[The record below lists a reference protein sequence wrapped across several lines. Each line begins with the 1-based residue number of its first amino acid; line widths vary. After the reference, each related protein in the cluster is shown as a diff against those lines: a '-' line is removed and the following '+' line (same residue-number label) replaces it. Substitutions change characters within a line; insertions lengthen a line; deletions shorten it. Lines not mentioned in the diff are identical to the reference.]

1 MCGAIRGLKLIE
13 LFESNWCCGSAGIYN
28 LTQPEMAGQL
38 LERKL
43 DHIERTGAT
52 TVATANP
59 GYLLQL
65 VNGARARGLNLRTAH
80 PVTLLAEAYRR
91 ES

>member
-1 MCGAIRGLKLIE
+1 MP
-13 LFESNWCCGSAGIYN
+13 ESNWCCGSAGIYN
-28 LTQPEMAGQL
+28 LIQPEMAGAL

-43 DHIERTGAT
+43 KHIESTGAA

-59 GYLLQL
+59 GCLLQL
-65 VNGARARGLNLRTAH
+65 INGARQRGLDLRVVH

-91 ES
+91 